1 MESPP
6 PPPPLPHG
14 VLHRKS
20 ASIHSCKQNRRACP
34 SRISNEHFAQTP
46 SFHSKKHTKLQ
57 QLIDSMA
64 PSTASRTASKKVSVM
79 GTSVHERRL
88 MTLLS
93 LARKT
98 WFHPV
103 RKERLSQKKMQEME
117 ALLVNF
123 SIATNIPSTVLMAVD
138 FRDVR

>member
-1 MESPP
+1 
-6 PPPPLPHG
+6 
-14 VLHRKS
+14 
-20 ASIHSCKQNRRACP
+20 
-34 SRISNEHFAQTP
+34 
-46 SFHSKKHTKLQ
+46 
-57 QLIDSMA
+57 
-64 PSTASRTASKKVSVM
+64 M

>member
-1 MESPP
+1 
-6 PPPPLPHG
+6 
-14 VLHRKS
+14 
-20 ASIHSCKQNRRACP
+20 
-34 SRISNEHFAQTP
+34 
-46 SFHSKKHTKLQ
+46 
-57 QLIDSMA
+57 
-64 PSTASRTASKKVSVM
+64 
-79 GTSVHERRL
+79 